1 MCFDELRRIRSA
13 SLNRFTCPFLDDERK
28 TEMHVRQTMWFA
40 ILGSLFVTTLF
51 VAIRPVLAQDPSTR
65 AAAPYEKRAA
75 DTVRAFVAAFGAQDA
90 DKAVSDFEDDVQFR
104 MEVALNRNIE
114 TGRENARQQL
124 HQLFDRLS
132 RRAPGDAGARV
143 QGGNI
148 DLLQTEA
155 IGGDKEI
162 LVITRRIDNVTIN
175 GRPLRL
181 PVGSFFRLNAQT
193 GKIEEWL
200 DIPLVAFDRNPPP
213 AAK

>member
-1 MCFDELRRIRSA
+1 
-13 SLNRFTCPFLDDERK
+13 
-28 TEMHVRQTMWFA
+28 MHVRHTIW
-40 ILGSLFVTTLF
+40 LVTVGSIFVYTLF
-51 VAIRPVLAQDPSTR
+51 VADRRVMAQDPSII

-75 DTVRAFVAAFGAQDA
+75 DTVRAFVAAFTARDA
-90 DKAVSDFEDDVQFR
+90 DKAVENFEDDVQFR

-114 TGRENARQQL
+114 LGRENARQQL
-124 HQLFDRLS
+124 HQLFDRVS
-132 RRAPGDAGARV
+132 RRAQGNGGSNV

-148 DLLQTEA
+148 ELLQTNA

-162 LVITRRIDNVTIN
+162 LVTTRRIDNVMIN

-181 PVGSFFRLNAQT
+181 PVGSFFRVNAQT

-213 AAK
+213 VK